1 MKNTSSVS
9 EENKKHNRIT
19 FAKILESFV
28 LLCLAAV
35 IATVTLSG
43 QYTLFTTPR
52 AFIYLIIAAVLLL
65 VLAFCAALGW
75 FDVSARDSW
84 KMLVSLALPALL
96 IIIPLQSSQRF
107 SAGGFDR
114 YAGGRAIAI
123 RSHNSKLSGLSEKS
137 REIKV
142 KNDDFGLWY
151 DEIDHNIS
159 KYEGYTITITGFVS
173 RDTTFGANQFRL
185 SRQLMSCCILDMSP
199 FGFVADFSKNLRFKN
214 HQWVIVKANI
224 SLGNIGVSGY
234 SHKGVVLKVESIK
247 EISKAPSGYFYRT

>member
-9 EENKKHNRIT
+9 EENKKRNRIT
-19 FAKILESFV
+19 FAKILESLV

-173 RDTTFGANQFRL
+173 RDTTLGASQFRL

-199 FGFVADFSKNLRFKN
+199 FGLVANYKNANKLHEHEWVMLRARVSRGSIGVKGY
-214 HQWVIVKANI
+214 QRSGVILKVI
-224 SLGNIGVSGY
+224 SLKSA
-234 SHKGVVLKVESIK
+234 
-247 EISKAPSGYFYRT
+247 KAPTGYFYRP

>member
-9 EENKKHNRIT
+9 EENKKCNRIT
-19 FAKILESFV
+19 FAKILEFFV

-52 AFIYLIIAAVLLL
+52 AFAYLIIAAVLLL
-65 VLAFCAALGW
+65 VLASCAALGW

-84 KMLVSLALPALL
+84 KILVSLVLPALL

-123 RSHNSKLSGLSEKS
+123 RSHNPRLSGLSEKS

-173 RDTTFGANQFRL
+173 RDTTLGASQFRL

-199 FGFVADFSKNLRFKN
+199 FGLVANYKNANKLHEHEWVMLRARVSRGSIGVKGY
-214 HQWVIVKANI
+214 QRSGVILKVI
-224 SLGNIGVSGY
+224 SLKSA
-234 SHKGVVLKVESIK
+234 
-247 EISKAPSGYFYRT
+247 KAPTGYFYRP

>member
-9 EENKKHNRIT
+9 EENKKRNRIT

-52 AFIYLIIAAVLLL
+52 AFAYLIIAAVLLL

-84 KMLVSLALPALL
+84 KILVSLALPALL

-107 SAGGFDR
+107 SSGGFDR

-123 RSHNSKLSGLSEKS
+123 RRHNSRLSGLSEKS

-159 KYEGYTITITGFVS
+159 KYEGYTVTITGFVS
-173 RDTTFGANQFRL
+173 RDTTLGANQFRL

-199 FGFVADFSKNLRFKN
+199 FGLVASYKNANKLRE
-214 HQWVIVKANI
+214 HEWVMLRARV
-224 SLGNIGVSGY
+224 SRGNIGVKGY
-234 SHKGVVLKVESIK
+234 QRFGVVLKV
-247 EISKAPSGYFYRT
+247 ISLKSAKAPTGYFYRP